1 MNFPGQERA
10 HWYIDVFPRMTSI
23 AGFELATGTFI
34 DIIDPAA
41 AARRLR

>member
-1 MNFPGQERA
+1 MNFPVGTGG
-10 HWYIDVFPRMTSI
+10 HFYVDIFPRLTGV

-41 AARRLR
+41 AARALR

>member
-1 MNFPGQERA
+1 M
-10 HWYIDVFPRMTSI
+10 YIAVVPRLSAL

-41 AARRLR
+41 AARVLR